1 MKGSL
6 IDSLFKG
13 NVIFSYGTQ
22 AMGIMAGFIS
32 VTLITRYGGIDI
44 YGMVAMMIALSGVMS
59 QLLTFRTNEAVV
71 NFYKR
76 GKIKNMPGLCRL
88 ALLTGMLLDIAVGVV
103 LFLLVKSFALLIS
116 TELLK
121 HSNLETGVVIFSG
134 FMLASFLR
142 GTPIGFLLA
151 EERFRLINSLK
162 LVEQIL
168 KIVLFGIMIG
178 FGIKMTFENVMWA
191 MLISAVFVSLIA
203 YLLLLGKLLGPLR
216 SASMP
221 YKYLSEYGRFSLST
235 FLSSSLKAG
244 SRNIDTI
251 ILGYITNPANVGIYN
266 LFRQFLSPVLMLS
279 APFTVQIYP
288 RFVHA
293 VTENRSDAIKTTI
306 THANGILLRG
316 FVFMLVVIVPALII
330 YGKWNVLNFG
340 IQHYILLF
348 LMIVS
353 SYISQQLW
361 WSRPF
366 ANSVDPVISING
378 GLMAAVL
385 LPTLVF
391 LFVSLV
397 GLVGVGIG
405 VLLTYAALY
414 VFWVRK
420 LKVAQVL
427 ISGPS
432 KSP

>member
-44 YGMVAMMIALSGVMS
+44 YGMVAMMIALSGVLS

-76 GKIKNMPGLCRL
+76 GKIKNIPGLCRL
-88 ALLTGMLLDIAVGVV
+88 ALLTGILLDIAVGVL
-103 LFLLVKSFALLIS
+103 LFFLVKSFANLIS
-116 TELLK
+116 NELLK
-121 HSNLETGVVIFSG
+121 YPGHENGVMIFAG

-142 GTPIGFLLA
+142 ATPVGFLMA

-168 KIVLFGIMIG
+168 KIVFFGIMLV
-178 FGIKMTFENVMWA
+178 FGMSLTFENIMWA
-191 MLISAVFVSLIA
+191 MLISAVFVSLIV
-203 YLLLLGKLLGPLR
+203 YIILLQKLFGPLR
-216 SASMP
+216 SAAIP
-221 YKYLSEYGRFSLST
+221 YEYLSEYGRFGLST

-251 ILGYITNPANVGIYN
+251 ILGYLTNPANVGIYN
-266 LFRQFLSPVLMLS
+266 LFRQFLSPILMLS

-293 VTENRSDAIKTTI
+293 VTENKPNAIQTTVA
-306 THANGILLRG
+306 HANRILLRG
-316 FVFMLVVIVPALII
+316 SILVLVLIVPVLVI
-330 YGKWNVLNFG
+330 YGKWNALDFR
-340 IQHYILLF
+340 IQHYTLF
-348 LMIVS
+348 ALMVIS
-353 SYISQQLW
+353 TFISQRLW

-366 ANSVDPVISING
+366 SISINPVISIKAG
-378 GLMAAVL
+378 ILATIT
-385 LPTLVF
+385 LPIMVYF
-391 LFVSLV
+391 FVTTIGFV
-397 GLVGVGIG
+397 GVGVGILVTYIILYLFWNG
-405 VLLTYAALY
+405 KLYASHLLVNT
-414 VFWVRK
+414 K
-420 LKVAQVL
+420 TK
-427 ISGPS
+427 G
-432 KSP
+432 